1 MNKIKFIML
10 FLCGALALSGCS
22 ADGQIAQEP
31 SHAQLYKGTEE
42 AEIPLA
48 DNLLDASHGCSVY
61 FNQISC
67 GEYVI
72 RIESDRTVTYTD
84 GTVYTK
90 PVIAAY
96 SKDLTSFYG
105 SEHAYSL
112 HDESQGGT
120 PVDFSANYITAFEAE
135 QNGVTYPL
143 ICFTCEGETSFY
155 TVKDNNLS
163 SFYNTQSASIRQP
176 LSDFT
181 FDASSLT
188 LTDTEGDSKYTFD
201 FENLKVTE
209 V

>member
-1 MNKIKFIML
+1 MKKIKFTAL
-10 FLCGALALSGCS
+10 FLCGVLALSGCS
-22 ADGQIAQEP
+22 ADGQSAQEP
-31 SHAQLYKGTEE
+31 SHAQLYKGAEE
-42 AEIPLA
+42 AEIPLS

-84 GTVYTK
+84 GTVYTS
-90 PVIAAY
+90 PSVAAY
-96 SKDLTSFYG
+96 SKDLTVFYG

-155 TVKDNNLS
+155 TVKDGALSIFFNSHSESIRKKLS
-163 SFYNTQSASIRQP
+163 SF
-176 LSDFT
+176 T
-181 FDASSLT
+181 FDKSTNT
-188 LTDTEGDSKYTFD
+188 LTDADSEKNYVFD
-201 FENLKVTE
+201 FEGMSILQA
-209 V
+209 